1 MSGKDGCNAISGSST
16 ASNIIHT
23 GQSIH
28 YSGKKFLSPVLETS
42 NWVGNGKV
50 TIEWVGESY

>member
-42 NWVGNGKV
+42 N
-50 TIEWVGESY
+50 